1 MKYVSA
7 PTINNISDLE
17 GLQPGQWI
25 YLPYSNSHPSRFS
38 HVSDSGVAHITH
50 HNEKLKGSTSKR
62 FILGRKSYKLKKEA
76 DNIQKEAT
84 KIKEQLN
91 ESVKSKDQ

>member
-25 YLPYSNSHPSRFS
+25 YLSPLLENPPSRFS
-38 HVSDSGVAHITH
+38 HLSDNGVAHITH
-50 HNEKLKGSTSKR
+50 HNKTLKGSTSKR
-62 FILGRKSYKLKKEA
+62 FILGRKSYK
-76 DNIQKEAT
+76 IQKEAAE
-84 KIKEQLN
+84 IKEQLN
-91 ESVKSKDQ
+91 DSLKSKEQ